1 MISCF
6 HSTNTTLQTKD
17 PKQGNTQKYPQHST
31 TAESSPVP
39 SRKIQ
44 RPQFQTTGNS
54 LNSAGISTASY
65 VINIL
70 FIHIMLLVQP

>member
-1 MISCF
+1 MISFF

-39 SRKIQ
+39 KRKIS

-54 LNSAGISTASY
+54 LNSARIPRTSF
-65 VINIL
+65 VIDIL